1 MRSKNSFQR
10 LKDVMREKNFSTGL
24 RGVLFEAKH
33 YAQMGS
39 AVWLYGWL
47 VLRQTH
53 QSGDV
58 GWVLGGAPVSYLEIE
73 KETKFNRRT
82 LERWMRDL
90 RRAGYIQTT
99 TVQGGLS
106 IRITKAKKFPQAVR
120 NSAEGVRRSA
130 GSGTRNCGAST
141 QQVVTHEHV
150 TNGMNSLSIVRMKEI
165 EARRQSCGNLNEN
178 QNKNKNPSP
187 YDKESNPSC
196 LEENQNRN
204 QKRVQDQH
212 QNQHIL
218 WELRLRQQLLRAERD
233 EEVRREL
240 AVGSWPGDRR
250 R

>member
-1 MRSKNSFQR
+1 
-10 LKDVMREKNFSTGL
+10 MREKNFSTGL
-24 RGVLFEAKH
+24 RGVLFEARH

-58 GWVLGGAPVSYLEIE
+58 GWVLGGAPVSYFEIE
-73 KETKFNRRT
+73 EETKFNRRT

-120 NSAEGVRRSA
+120 NSAEDVRRSA

-150 TNGMNSLSIVRMKEI
+150 TTGMNSSSIVRMKEI
-165 EARRQSCGNLNEN
+165 EAQRQSCGNLNEDR
-178 QNKNKNPSP
+178 NKKPNPSP
-187 YDKESNPSC
+187 YDKKRTSSC
-196 LEENQNRN
+196 LEEKQNRN
-204 QKRVQDQH
+204 HERVQNQQ

-240 AVGSWPGDRR
+240 AVGSWPGDPRR
-250 R
+250 

>member
-1 MRSKNSFQR
+1 
-10 LKDVMREKNFSTGL
+10 MREKNFSTGL
-24 RGVLFEAKH
+24 RGVLFEARH

-73 KETKFNRRT
+73 EETGFNRRT

-90 RRAGYIQTT
+90 RRAGYIQTAT
-99 TVQGGLS
+99 AQAGLS

-120 NSAEGVRRSA
+120 KSAERVRRIA
-130 GSGTRNCGAST
+130 GSGTQNRGPST
-141 QQVVTHEHV
+141 HQVFTHEQV
-150 TNGMNSLSIVRMKEI
+150 ADGMNSLSIVRMKEI
-165 EARRQSCGNLNEN
+165 EAQRQGCGNLDEN
-178 QNKNKNPSP
+178 QNNNQNRNKNPIPSP
-187 YDKESNPSC
+187 NDKKRNPSC
-196 LEENQNRN
+196 LEEDQNRN
-204 QKRVQDQH
+204 HRRVQDHQ

-240 AVGSWPGDRR
+240 AVGSWPGDPRR
-250 R
+250 

>member
-1 MRSKNSFQR
+1 
-10 LKDVMREKNFSTGL
+10 MREKNFSTGL
-24 RGVLFEAKH
+24 RGVLFEARH

-53 QSGDV
+53 QSGEV

-73 KETKFNRRT
+73 EETKFNRRT

-99 TVQGGLS
+99 IVQGGLS

-120 NSAEGVRRSA
+120 KSAEGVRRIA
-130 GSGTRNCGAST
+130 GSDTRNCGAST
-141 QQVVTHEHV
+141 HQGFTREQVAD
-150 TNGMNSLSIVRMKEI
+150 GMNSLSIVRMKEI
-165 EARRQSCGNLNEN
+165 EAQRQSCGNPNEN
-178 QNKNKNPSP
+178 QNHNQNGNPSTNP
-187 YDKESNPSC
+187 YDKKPNPSC
-196 LEENQNRN
+196 SEEKQNRN
-204 QKRVQDQH
+204 HRRVQDQQ

-240 AVGSWPGDRR
+240 AVGSWPGEKRR
-250 R
+250 

>member
-1 MRSKNSFQR
+1 
-10 LKDVMREKNFSTGL
+10 MREKNFSTGL
-24 RGVLFEAKH
+24 RGVLFEARH

-53 QSGDV
+53 QSGDM

-73 KETKFNRRT
+73 EETGFNRRT

-150 TNGMNSLSIVRMKEI
+150 TNGMNSLSIARMKEI
-165 EARRQSCGNLNEN
+165 EAQRQSCGNLSEN
-178 QNKNKNPSP
+178 QNTNEDPNRNR
-187 YDKESNPSC
+187 YDKKRNPSC
-196 LEENQNRN
+196 LEEKQNRN
-204 QKRVQDQH
+204 HSRVQNQQ

-240 AVGSWPGDRR
+240 AVGSWPGDPRR
-250 R
+250 

>member
-1 MRSKNSFQR
+1 
-10 LKDVMREKNFSTGL
+10 
-24 RGVLFEAKH
+24 
-33 YAQMGS
+33 
-39 AVWLYGWL
+39 
-47 VLRQTH
+47 
-53 QSGDV
+53 
-58 GWVLGGAPVSYLEIE
+58 
-73 KETKFNRRT
+73 
-82 LERWMRDL
+82 
-90 RRAGYIQTT
+90 
-99 TVQGGLS
+99 
-106 IRITKAKKFPQAVR
+106 
-120 NSAEGVRRSA
+120 
-130 GSGTRNCGAST
+130 
-141 QQVVTHEHV
+141 
-150 TNGMNSLSIVRMKEI
+150 MKEI

-187 YDKESNPSC
+187 YAKENNPSC

>member
-1 MRSKNSFQR
+1 
-10 LKDVMREKNFSTGL
+10 MREKNFSTGL
-24 RGVLFEAKH
+24 RGVLFEARH

-73 KETKFNRRT
+73 EETKFNRRT

-130 GSGTRNCGAST
+130 GTGTRNRGAST

-165 EARRQSCGNLNEN
+165 EAQRQSCGNLNED
-178 QNKNKNPSP
+178 QNGNPSPSP
-187 YDKESNPSC
+187 YDKKCNPSC
-196 LEENQNRN
+196 LEENQNGNHGQVQN
-204 QKRVQDQH
+204 QQ

-240 AVGSWPGDRR
+240 AVGSWPGDPRR
-250 R
+250 

>member
-1 MRSKNSFQR
+1 
-10 LKDVMREKNFSTGL
+10 MREKNFSTGL
-24 RGVLFEAKH
+24 RGVLFEARH

-73 KETKFNRRT
+73 EETQFNRRT

-99 TVQGGLS
+99 IAQGGLS

-120 NSAEGVRRSA
+120 KSAEGVRRIA

-141 QQVVTHEHV
+141 QQMVALEHV
-150 TNGMNSLSIVRMKEI
+150 ASGMNSLSIVRMKEI
-165 EARRQSCGNLNEN
+165 EAQRQGCGNLNEN
-178 QNKNKNPSP
+178 QNHNQNGNGSENQSPSP
-187 YDKESNPSC
+187 YDKKRNPPC

-204 QKRVQDQH
+204 QQRAQNQQ

-240 AVGSWPGDRR
+240 AVGSWPGDPRR
-250 R
+250 

>member
-1 MRSKNSFQR
+1 
-10 LKDVMREKNFSTGL
+10 MREKNFSTGL
-24 RGVLFEAKH
+24 RGVLFEARH

-73 KETKFNRRT
+73 EETKFNRRT

-130 GSGTRNCGAST
+130 GSVTRNCGAST

-150 TNGMNSLSIVRMKEI
+150 TDGMNSLSIVRMKEI
-165 EARRQSCGNLNEN
+165 EARRQSCGNLNET
-178 QNKNKNPSP
+178 QNHSQNGNGNENPSP
-187 YDKESNPSC
+187 YDKKRNPSC
-196 LEENQNRN
+196 LEEKQNRN
-204 QKRVQDQH
+204 HKRVQDQH

-240 AVGSWPGDRR
+240 AVGSWPGDPRR
-250 R
+250 

>member
-1 MRSKNSFQR
+1 
-10 LKDVMREKNFSTGL
+10 MREKNFSTGL
-24 RGVLFEAKH
+24 RGVLFEARH

-53 QSGDV
+53 QSGEV

-73 KETKFNRRT
+73 EETKFNRRT

-120 NSAEGVRRSA
+120 KSAEGVRRTA
-130 GSGTRNCGAST
+130 GSGTRNCVAST
-141 QQVVTHEHV
+141 QQMVTHEHV

-165 EARRQSCGNLNEN
+165 EAQRQSCGNLNEN
-178 QNKNKNPSP
+178 HTAQNP
-187 YDKESNPSC
+187 YDKKPTPAC
-196 LEENQNRN
+196 LEERQNRN
-204 QKRVQDQH
+204 HRRNQH
-212 QNQHIL
+212 QQQNQHIP

-240 AVGSWPGDRR
+240 AVGSWPGDQRR
-250 R
+250 

>member
-1 MRSKNSFQR
+1 
-10 LKDVMREKNFSTGL
+10 MREKNFSTGL
-24 RGVLFEAKH
+24 RGVLFEARH

-73 KETKFNRRT
+73 EETGFNRRT

-99 TVQGGLS
+99 AVQGGLS

-120 NSAEGVRRSA
+120 KSAEGVRRSA
-130 GSGTRNCGAST
+130 GSGTRNRGAST
-141 QQVVTHEHV
+141 QQMFTHEQV
-150 TNGMNSLSIVRMKEI
+150 ADGMNSLSIVRMKEI
-165 EARRQSCGNLNEN
+165 EAQRQSCGNLNES
-178 QNKNKNPSP
+178 QNKNGNPTQTP
-187 YDKESNPSC
+187 YDKKRNPSC

-204 QKRVQDQH
+204 HKLVQNQQH
-212 QNQHIL
+212 NQHIL

-240 AVGSWPGDRR
+240 AVGSWTGDPRR
-250 R
+250 